1 MHNELTLNEY
11 QKKAMS
17 TCMPSC
23 ENISYMLLNLVG
35 EVGEFASK
43 VAKAVRKEQV
53 KIGCW
58 EEGKEADENALIPT
72 GSFAE
77 WAELKEELKKELGD
91 ILWQTAGVAY
101 VMNWTLEEVGLG
113 NLDKLAKRKEAGT
126 IVGNG
131 DGIIREK

>member
-1 MHNELTLNEY
+1 MELNEY
-11 QKKAMS
+11 QKRAMS

-43 VAKAVRKEQV
+43 VAKAVRKDQV
-53 KIGCW
+53 KIGWW
-58 EEGKEADENALIPT
+58 EDGEEADENNLIPT
-72 GSFAE
+72 GSFYE
-77 WAELKEELKKELGD
+77 WDLIKDELKKEAGD
-91 ILWQTAGVAY
+91 ILWQLSGLCKVMGWDLEHVAQ
-101 VMNWTLEEVGLG
+101 V
-113 NLDKLAKRKEAGT
+113 NLDKLAARKAAGT

>member
-1 MHNELTLNEY
+1 
-11 QKKAMS
+11 MS

-43 VAKAVRKEQV
+43 VAKAVRKDQV
-53 KIGCW
+53 KIGWW
-58 EEGKEADENALIPT
+58 EDGEEADENNLIPT
-72 GSFAE
+72 GSFYE
-77 WAELKEELKKELGD
+77 WDLIKDELKKEAGD
-91 ILWQTAGVAY
+91 ILWQLSGLCKVMGWDLEHVAQ
-101 VMNWTLEEVGLG
+101 V
-113 NLDKLAKRKEAGT
+113 NLDKLAARKKAGT

>member
-1 MHNELTLNEY
+1 MELNEY
-11 QKKAMS
+11 QKRAMS

-23 ENISYMLLNLVG
+23 ENMSYMLLNLVG

-43 VAKAVRKEQV
+43 IAKAIRKDQV
-53 KIGCW
+53 KIGWW
-58 EEGKEADENALIPT
+58 EEGKEADENELIPT

-77 WAELKEELKKELGD
+77 WDELKEELKKELGD

-101 VMNWTLEEVGLG
+101 AMNWTLEEVGLG

>member
-1 MHNELTLNEY
+1 MELNEY
-11 QKKAMS
+11 QKRAMS

-43 VAKAVRKEQV
+43 VAKAVRKDQV
-53 KIGCW
+53 KIGWW
-58 EEGKEADENALIPT
+58 EEGKEADENDLIPT

-77 WAELKEELKKELGD
+77 WNELKEELKKELGD

-101 VMNWTLEEVGLG
+101 AMNWTLEEVGLG

>member
-1 MHNELTLNEY
+1 MELNEY
-11 QKKAMS
+11 QKRAMS

-43 VAKAVRKEQV
+43 VAKAVRKDQV
-53 KIGCW
+53 KIGWW
-58 EEGKEADENALIPT
+58 EEGKEADENDLIPT

-77 WAELKEELKKELGD
+77 WDELKEELKKELGD

-101 VMNWTLEEVGLG
+101 AMNWTLEEVGLG
-113 NLDKLAKRKEAGT
+113 NLDKLAKRKKAGT

>member
-1 MHNELTLNEY
+1 MELNEY
-11 QKKAMS
+11 QNKAMS

-43 VAKAVRKEQV
+43 VAKAVRKDQV
-53 KIGCW
+53 KIGWW
-58 EEGKEADENALIPT
+58 EDGEEADENNLIPT

-77 WAELKEELKKELGD
+77 WDELKEELKKELGD

>member
-1 MHNELTLNEY
+1 MKLNDY
-11 QKKAMS
+11 QKRAMS

-43 VAKAVRKEQV
+43 VAKAVRKDQV
-53 KIGCW
+53 KIGWW
-58 EEGKEADENALIPT
+58 EEGKEADENDLIPT

-77 WAELKEELKKELGD
+77 WDELKEELKKELGD

>member
-1 MHNELTLNEY
+1 MENLTLNEY
-11 QKKAMS
+11 QKRAMS

-23 ENISYMLLNLVG
+23 ENMSYMLLNLVG

-43 VAKAVRKEQV
+43 VAKAVRKDQV
-53 KIGCW
+53 KIGWW
-58 EEGKEADENALIPT
+58 EEGKEADENDLIPT

-77 WAELKEELKKELGD
+77 WDELKEELKKELGD

-101 VMNWTLEEVGLG
+101 AMNWTLEEVGLG

-131 DGIIREK
+131 DGIIRDK

>member
-1 MHNELTLNEY
+1 MELNEY
-11 QKKAMS
+11 QEKAMS

-43 VAKAVRKEQV
+43 VAKAVRKDQV
-53 KIGCW
+53 KIGWW
-58 EEGKEADENALIPT
+58 EEGKEADENDLIPT

-77 WAELKEELKKELGD
+77 WNELKEELKKELGD

-101 VMNWTLEEVGLG
+101 AMNWTLEEVGLG